1 MRRGCLESVK
11 QKMIIQKAALDSL
24 LLDNV
29 CEIRFARRII
39 KPGQSP
45 TRRMLCTKSLSLL
58 NSVNGRISLNYFPPK
73 GPPKAYLG
81 PDHLA
86 VAWDILMQN
95 YRNINMNQCD
105 LIQEVPA
112 NDDFWVYFNENIYPM
127 SPEQKFNFMNS

>member
-1 MRRGCLESVK
+1 MKKECLVSVK
-11 QKMIIQKAALDSL
+11 KKMIIQKAALDAL

-39 KPGQSP
+39 KPGQAP

-81 PDHLA
+81 PDRLA
-86 VAWDILMQN
+86 VAWDIIMQD
-95 YRNINMNQCD
+95 YRNINTLQCD
-105 LIQEVPA
+105 LIQQIPA

-127 SPEQKFNFMNS
+127 SPGQKFNFMNS